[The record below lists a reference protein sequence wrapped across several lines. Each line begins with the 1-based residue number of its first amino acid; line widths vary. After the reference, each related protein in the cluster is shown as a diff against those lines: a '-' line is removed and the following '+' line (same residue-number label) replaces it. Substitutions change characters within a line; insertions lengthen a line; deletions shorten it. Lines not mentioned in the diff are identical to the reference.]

1 MSTKIRA
8 KFIEHMEYS
17 GLAKQTQR
25 SYITGVKG
33 LANHHNNIYHD
44 NPFVSSPSRG
54 QAICPF
60 PLFEKGVTGLES

>member
-33 LANHHNNIYHD
+33 LANHHKQYI
-44 NPFVSSPSRG
+44 PR
-54 QAICPF
+54 
-60 PLFEKGVTGLES
+60 